1 MIGIVVSLL
10 QENQQ
15 KVQAKIHQYTLNFTL
30 QLKANCFELCCF
42 QIPKTNRYNL
52 TKNKKTI
59 DKKKQ

>member
-30 QLKANCFELCCF
+30 QLKAIRFELFCF

-59 DKKKQ
+59 DKKTY